1 MNHDMSALSAKRP
14 RSSSS
19 LSSASVPAS
28 APDDA
33 AALRAAVQKLIRS
46 IGLLAE
52 NRTPCGEP
60 LPVSYAHALMVL
72 LEAQHAKE
80 HPRQQDLGRVLGINK
95 SNIAR
100 LCEKMERA
108 GHLKQKRCTG
118 DGRARLLTLT
128 ERGARVAAA
137 VESKSRAHFQELLVA
152 IPDESRSSILYALA
166 VLTDAMAQN
175 AAQTPSPRR
184 ARTGSQASTTI
195 LHRKR
200 RGVL

>member
-1 MNHDMSALSAKRP
+1 MSHEAPALSTKRLRP
-14 RSSSS
+14 SSGS
-19 LSSASVPAS
+19 
-28 APDDA
+28 DDA
-33 AALRAAVQKLIRS
+33 GALRTAVQRLIRS

-72 LEAQHAKE
+72 LEAQQANE

-108 GHLKQKRCTG
+108 GHLQRKRSSG

-128 ERGARVAAA
+128 DRGARVAVA
-137 VESKSRAHFQELLVA
+137 VESKSRAHFQKLLVA
-152 IPDESRSSILYALA
+152 IPAASRSIILGALA
-166 VLTDAMAQN
+166 VLTDAVAQN
-175 AAQTPSPRR
+175 AAKTPSPRR
-184 ARTGSQASTTI
+184 ARTGPQSSTTI
-195 LHRKR
+195 VHRKR